1 MDLFSAALSL
11 VIHKQGSV
19 TESDVDDLLER
30 YRTKQSIVVDKEHFQ
45 QELSI
50 AQEHYKN
57 RTRCLFVCT
66 ELSCRNKTI
75 LNLDD
80 NSLQKLSIKLGCDVE
95 ATGCHWV
102 CEAAPVL
109 TLKLGSEL
117 KTFQNCASQEALHSA
132 TEIILQLLS

>member
-30 YRTKQSIVVDKEHFQ
+30 YRTKQKIIVDQEIFR
-45 QELSI
+45 QELSN
-50 AQEHYKN
+50 ALQHYQD

-66 ELSCRNKTI
+66 EISCRNKTF
-75 LNLDD
+75 LDLDD
-80 NSLQKLSIKLGCDVE
+80 EKLQLLSINLGCDVE

-102 CEAAPVL
+102 CESAPVL
-109 TLKLGSEL
+109 TFKLGSEL
-117 KTFQNCASQEALHSA
+117 TTFSNCASQGALRSVA
-132 TEIILQLLS
+132 ETIKQLVS